1 MFGVAVKEVASSGLA
16 SCVPNSGARGE
27 DALLAIL
34 VYFEGAPKI
43 PPPRRDEGSE
53 VVDEEKLLRRG
64 SK

>member
-1 MFGVAVKEVASSGLA
+1 MAVEEVASIRIGQL
-16 SCVPNSGARGE
+16 CPNFGARVE

-34 VYFEGAPKI
+34 VHFEGVPKI

-53 VVDEEKLLRRG
+53 VVDEEKFLRRG